1 MTLNPDIVIRILTAA
16 TLTGLLFSA
25 GLRLTWPEIAHSLR
39 HNRLGW
45 VLPVNFVL
53 VPALTFFLARWFQVS
68 SDTAAGMALLAA
80 APFAPVVPTF
90 TRLAKGDLALASA
103 LTGLFPFLSAF
114 ATPLV
119 CEFSLR
125 PLLKTG
131 SLHFD
136 ILSIFE
142 VLVSTITLPL
152 AIGVVVRHRAP
163 ALARRLLKPVET
175 LSEAIGTIALIFVV
189 VVEFQTIC
197 STGGKALLAMALT
210 SELAFLAGYAVSG
223 PAPAA
228 RLVVALGTANRNIA
242 LALLVAVASFPG
254 TPIVA
259 MVVANGLLLILL
271 GLVHVGGWRLFLSA
285 RNRIAANGN

>member
-1 MTLNPDIVIRILTAA
+1 MTLNPDIIIRILTAA

-25 GLRLTWPEIAHSLR
+25 GLRLTWPEIARSLR
-39 HNRLGW
+39 QNHLGW

-53 VPALTFFLARWFQVS
+53 VPALTFSLARWFQVS
-68 SDTAAGMALLAA
+68 TDTAAGMVLLGA

-119 CEFSLR
+119 CELTLG
-125 PLLKTG
+125 PLLKTS

-136 ILSIFE
+136 LVAIFE

-152 AIGVVVRHRAP
+152 VLGVVVRHRAP
-163 ALARRLLKPVET
+163 TLARRLLKPIET

-189 VVEFQTIC
+189 VVEFRTIC

-210 SELAFLAGYAVSG
+210 SELAFLVGYVVSG
-223 PAPAA
+223 PAAAA

-271 GLVHVGGWRLFLSA
+271 GLVHVGWWRFFVA
-285 RNRIAANGN
+285 DRNRPAVEDK